1 MIQVAGASV
10 VENAVFNSREKETR
24 RMSKQL
30 KFIVALAVA
39 GSLLVGAQAR
49 AASVTAVIS
58 DILDDM
64 EGNDGIVNHLNAI
77 VFEDD
82 DFSQFVDVNGGG
94 FGHIGDVV
102 RGIIDFPNIWA
113 ANPQDDLDPR
123 NVGKSAI
130 LTPAR
135 TLGTGGG
142 VDAAPNELT
151 GAFEFEIIGYLPGV
165 DGILATADDVLQM
178 GPVAVAS
185 RTLLK
190 SLVAGTMIE
199 MFEDGA
205 DNFSAAG
212 VSLAVDAA
220 TAQDGT
226 LFAELG
232 ITTGVSEFYTI
243 TPVGAFGIDEA
254 IEFALNFTVAP
265 PALIAPWNPPTMEP
279 WVNSL
284 GTKTY
289 GFGTLTASGTSG
301 TIYDRASDVDT
312 IILYAPVPA
321 AVGPGA
327 ALLGALGLLYRRR
340 RRA

>member
-1 MIQVAGASV
+1 
-10 VENAVFNSREKETR
+10 
-24 RMSKQL
+24 MSKQL

-39 GSLLVGAQAR
+39 GSLLIGTQAR

-58 DILDDM
+58 DILDAM
-64 EGNDGIVNHLNAI
+64 EGYDGIVDHVNPI

-82 DFSQFVDVNGGG
+82 DFSQLVDMNGNG
-94 FGHIGDVV
+94 FGDIGDVV

-130 LTPAR
+130 LTPSR

-142 VDAAPNELT
+142 VDALPNELT
-151 GAFEFEIIGYLPGV
+151 GAFEMEIIGFSGGSAL
-165 DGILATADDVLQM
+165 M

-190 SLVAGTMIE
+190 SLTAGTMIE
-199 MFEDGA
+199 MFEDPL
-205 DNFSAAG
+205 DNFSAIG
-212 VSLAVDAA
+212 VSLAADAL
-220 TAQDGT
+220 TGQNGT

-232 ITTGVSEFYTI
+232 FTGAGTEWYKIS
-243 TPVGAFGIDEA
+243 PVGAFGIDEA

-265 PALIAPWNPPTMEP
+265 PALLAPWNPPTMEP
-279 WVNSL
+279 WLNAL
-284 GTKTY
+284 GTFTY
-289 GFGTLTASGTSG
+289 GFGTLSKSGTAG
-301 TIYDRASDVDT
+301 TIYDRTSDVDT

-321 AVGPGA
+321 AFGPGA
-327 ALLGALGLLYRRR
+327 ALLGALGVIYRRR

>member
-1 MIQVAGASV
+1 
-10 VENAVFNSREKETR
+10 
-24 RMSKQL
+24 MSKQL

-39 GSLLVGAQAR
+39 GSLLIGTQAR

-58 DILDDM
+58 DILDAM
-64 EGNDGIVNHLNAI
+64 EGYDGIVDHVNPI

-82 DFSQFVDVNGGG
+82 DFSQLVDMNGNG
-94 FGHIGDVV
+94 FGDIGDVV

-130 LTPAR
+130 LTPSR

-142 VDAAPNELT
+142 VDALPNELT
-151 GAFEFEIIGYLPGV
+151 GAFEMEIIGFSGGSAL
-165 DGILATADDVLQM
+165 M

-190 SLVAGTMIE
+190 SLTAGTMIE
-199 MFEDGA
+199 MFEDPL
-205 DNFSAAG
+205 DNFSAIG
-212 VSLAVDAA
+212 VSLAADAL
-220 TAQDGT
+220 TAQNGT

-232 ITTGVSEFYTI
+232 FTGAGTEWYKIS
-243 TPVGAFGIDEA
+243 PVGAFGIDEA

-265 PALIAPWNPPTMEP
+265 PALLAPWNPPTMEP
-279 WVNSL
+279 WLNAL
-284 GTKTY
+284 GTFTY
-289 GFGTLTASGTSG
+289 GFGTLSKSGTAG
-301 TIYDRASDVDT
+301 TIYDRTSDVDT

-321 AVGPGA
+321 AFGPGA
-327 ALLGALGLLYRRR
+327 ALLGALGVIYRRR